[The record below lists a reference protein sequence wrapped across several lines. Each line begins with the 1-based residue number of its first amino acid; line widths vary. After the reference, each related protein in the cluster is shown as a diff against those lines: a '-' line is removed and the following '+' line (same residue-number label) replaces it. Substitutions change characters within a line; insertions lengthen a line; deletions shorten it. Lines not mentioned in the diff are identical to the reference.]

1 MIRIAKQT
9 NLKPEEIVVKAAKFS
24 GCEGEQ
30 LEEKERNPCSISFEG
45 GGGYAS
51 VKNQIEP
58 KICIL

>member
-1 MIRIAKQT
+1 VIRIAKQT
-9 NLKPEEIVVKAAKFS
+9 NLKPEEIIVKAAKFS

-51 VKNQIEP
+51 V
-58 KICIL
+58 